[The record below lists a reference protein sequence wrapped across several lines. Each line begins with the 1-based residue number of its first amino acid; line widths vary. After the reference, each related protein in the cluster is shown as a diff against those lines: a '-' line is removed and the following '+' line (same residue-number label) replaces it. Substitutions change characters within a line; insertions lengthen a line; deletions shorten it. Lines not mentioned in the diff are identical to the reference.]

1 MIDRLQELEIKK
13 SKKSI
18 LLLGPRQVGKS
29 TLVKS
34 LQPDLQINFSDE
46 RTLIDFAG
54 QPSSLP
60 DLLERTGAR
69 SIFIDEVQRLPS
81 ILNTVQALIDS
92 DKKLK
97 FYLTGSS
104 ARKLKRGGANL
115 LPGRVI
121 NHSLGPVVA
130 RELDYK
136 FDVRRT
142 LQYGFL
148 PEILSLSKEAEK
160 KEILLSYSSNY
171 IREEIQAE
179 ALVRSLES
187 FTRFL
192 NELCKWTGSFIDYT
206 KLSKRAQISRHT
218 CPNYFEILEDTMIGH
233 RLFPDPEL
241 IERADLVKHPKF
253 FFFDV
258 GVFNALDRS
267 FEVSN
272 RRIGALIEQLV
283 FQQIYHSANALR
295 KNFEIYSFRTRGGLE
310 ADFALRIDDHYLLVE
325 AKADEEVQDSDF
337 AALALIRKQYL
348 PESKAFIFHSGQKAR
363 KVQTIWA
370 LPVAEGLREIGL

>member
-1 MIDRLQELEIKK
+1 MINRLQKSEIEK

-34 LQPDLQINFSDE
+34 LKPDLQINFSDE
-46 RTLIDFAG
+46 RTLIDYAG

-60 DLLERTGAR
+60 DLIERTGAR

-92 DKKLK
+92 DKRLK

-121 NHSLGPVVA
+121 NHVLGPIIA
-130 RELDYK
+130 KELDYK
-136 FDVRRT
+136 FNIRRA

-148 PEILSLSKEAEK
+148 PEILSLTHEAEK
-160 KEILLSYSSNY
+160 KEILLSYGSNY

-218 CPNYFEILEDTMIGH
+218 CPNYFEILEDTMVGH
-233 RLFPDPEL
+233 RLFPDSEL
-241 IERADLVKHPKF
+241 IEKADLVKHPKF
-253 FFFDV
+253 FFFDI

-267 FEVSN
+267 FELSN
-272 RRIGALIEQLV
+272 RRIGALMEQLV
-283 FQQIYHSANALR
+283 FQQIFHSATALK
-295 KNFEIYSFRTRGGLE
+295 KNFEIHTFRTRGGLE
-310 ADFALRIDDHYLLVE
+310 VDFALRLENHYFLIE
-325 AKADEEVQDSDF
+325 AKAAEEIQDSDF
-337 AALALIRKQYL
+337 AALMFIKKNYI
-348 PESKAFIFHSGQKAR
+348 PDSKAFIFHSGPKAR

-370 LPVAEGLREIGL
+370 LPIAEGLKEIGL